1 MESQNLFNKVLSED
15 GLLCL
20 VGLMSDR
27 SEIPRVL
34 YFEQGDPDIYD
45 AVEALDK
52 AGREVYFACAT
63 FQRKDKPKDVQNIHT
78 LKSFFLDLDC
88 GKEDGYQTQK
98 EAVTALIAFCDTL
111 KMPLPTLVSSGFGVH
126 AYWSL
131 DTAIDYNTW
140 KPIAHALKRKT
151 NELGLKADPVV
162 TADGARILRV
172 PSTTNKKRDNNHK
185 KVVLRSLGEDLSL
198 AHFSACIGYVSREA
212 YSPVH
217 STDPVMEKLM
227 QTSRTF
233 KFSRIYRKSIDT
245 VERIEDV
252 VEQVQ
257 YESGAIVDRLVKKK
271 VIRSAGC
278 PQIAYCVANRATLE
292 EPMWHAALS
301 VAQFCVDRVEGIE
314 MVSRDYPGTEPD
326 EWFAKASRAEGP
338 RTCEKW
344 KELNHPQLCSTCIHK
359 GKITSPISL
368 GVMIEEAT
376 PEEHIVEVNHE
387 GLNEKVTIEIPT
399 EYPFPWIRPKG
410 GGVAYRGS
418 ADQEE
423 SGDDDDDPDEF
434 MVYERDLWV
443 KDRAKDGEQE
453 YATICIRLP
462 NDGLCEETAPLTHLF
477 KPETLRDILAKRG
490 VHVVTNNKR
499 LELLRKYIG
508 AWIKKLQD
516 DGKATNARKQ
526 FGWHDN
532 DTRFVIGSRE
542 IDDAGNISHSPITK
556 NAQSVADVYAKVGA
570 LEEWQKV
577 VNTYAYPGNEARA
590 FALFCGF
597 GAPLYKFVGEGSM
610 IVHLTNV
617 ASGVGKSTLQKA
629 STSIWGN
636 PVRGMLTDND
646 TVNAK
651 LHRAGILKNL
661 PVCFDEVTNMLPEA
675 VSRFAFDLSSG
686 RGKNRLKTHDNM
698 ERANDSTWETIFQT
712 SGNNSLHSVLQQHKA
727 AVEGEM
733 LRILEVP
740 VSKDDKL
747 TKAQADE
754 LFGQILPYNYGV
766 ACEPYMQYVVP
777 NVENVKGKLLE
788 TRRKF
793 DEVVNSEGKER
804 FYSGCIAAAFA
815 GGEIANRLGIIDI
828 PIEPV
833 WKWAIELFGETRE
846 TVKKAS
852 FVVEGESHASV
863 VSKYWNE
870 VIAQILVVQ
879 TGQTAVDEVLLNQ
892 SVSKPVIG
900 ALKGRHEVRNRRLYV
915 SCSDFASW
923 MAAKRMPNA
932 QIMHGLRAS
941 QTLLEEKMMNLGE
954 GTANYSTAPVSVYV
968 FDVNKLNGISDAGLT
983 AVG

>member
-1 MESQNLFNKVLSED
+1 MESEKLFNKVLPED
-15 GLLCL
+15 GLLGIR
-20 VGLMSDR
+20 GLMSDR
-27 SEIPRVL
+27 SEPPKVY
-34 YFEQGDPDIYD
+34 YFEQGDPAIYD
-45 AVEALDK
+45 TIEALDK

-63 FQRKDKPKDVQNIHT
+63 FQRNGVPQNIQNIHT

-88 GKEDGYQTQK
+88 GKEDGYQTQQ
-98 EAVTALIAFCDTL
+98 EAVKALIAFCNDL
-111 KMPLPTLVSSGFGVH
+111 RMPLPTLVSSGFGVH

-140 KPIAHALKRKT
+140 KPIADALKRKT

-172 PSTTNKKRDNNHK
+172 PGTTNKKRDNNHK
-185 KVVLRSLGEDLSL
+185 KVVLRSLGEDLSV
-198 AHFSACIGYVSREA
+198 AHFSACVGYVSREA
-212 YSPVH
+212 YAPVH

-233 KFSRIYRKSIDT
+233 KFSRIYKKSIDT
-245 VERIEDV
+245 VERIEEV
-252 VEQVQ
+252 VEQVEQ
-257 YESGAIVDRLVKKK
+257 AGGILVDRLVKKK
-271 VIRSAGC
+271 VERSAGC

-301 VAQFCVDRVEGIE
+301 IAQFCIDRVEGIE

-359 GKITSPISL
+359 GKITSPITL

-399 EYPFPWIRPKG
+399 DYPFPWIRPKG

-423 SGDDDDDPDEF
+423 SNDDEDPDEF

-532 DTRFVIGSRE
+532 DTRFVIGNRE

-556 NAQSVADVYAKVGA
+556 AAQSVAEIYSKTGT

-636 PVRGMLTDND
+636 PIKGMLTDND

-661 PVCFDEVTNMLPEA
+661 PVCFDEVTNMQPEA

-686 RGKNRLKTHDNM
+686 RGKNRMKTHDNM
-698 ERANDSTWETIFQT
+698 ERSNDTTWETIFQT

-740 VSKDDKL
+740 VNKDDKL

-793 DEVVNSEGKER
+793 DEVVHSEGKER
-804 FYSGCIAAAFA
+804 FYSGCMAAAFA

-828 PIEPV
+828 PVEPV

-846 TVKKAS
+846 NVKKAS

-879 TGQTAVDEVLLNQ
+879 TGQTVVDSVLLNQ

-900 ALKGRHEVRNRRLYV
+900 ALKGRHEVKDARLYV

-932 QIMHGLRAS
+932 QILHGLRTS
-941 QTLLEEKMMNLGE
+941 QTLLEERMMNLGE
-954 GTANYSTAPVSVYV
+954 GTANYSTAPVLVYV
-968 FDVNKLNGISDAGLT
+968 FDVNKLNGG
-983 AVG
+983 